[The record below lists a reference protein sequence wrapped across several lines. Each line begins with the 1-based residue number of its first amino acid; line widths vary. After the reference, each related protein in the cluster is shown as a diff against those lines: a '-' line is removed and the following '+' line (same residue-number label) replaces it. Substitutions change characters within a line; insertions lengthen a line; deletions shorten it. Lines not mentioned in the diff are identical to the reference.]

1 MEFEKMIKRVLL
13 AAVLFVLCFTL
24 IGCQTIAGLGG
35 DIKWTAESTA
45 ELLEP

>member
-1 MEFEKMIKRVLL
+1 MIKKVLL

-24 IGCQTIAGLGG
+24 IGCQTVAGLGG